1 MILPRLPVLLAL
13 ALGVAACVPKPH
25 VVHLRPAVQ
34 GTVLED
40 GKPIPGVKLFLAKS
54 VIADAP
60 CAEAGDV
67 VPVTPDGRFSWGAVQ
82 ESRLMDSA
90 LNPVHLRGKV
100 TMLCIHHPKRGV
112 LEGTAM
118 VSRQDR
124 AQSFRL
130 SCDVARPLSLG
141 SRGISTMVRRSQ
153 HCDGVELKD

>member
-1 MILPRLPVLLAL
+1 MIHRRLPIVLAL
-13 ALGVAACVPKPH
+13 ALAVASCVPKPH
-25 VVHLRPAVQ
+25 VVHLRAAVQ

-40 GKPIPGVKLFLAKS
+40 GKPVPGIELFLAKS
-54 VIADAP
+54 VIANEP
-60 CAEAGDV
+60 CAETAEV
-67 VPVTPDGRFSWGAVQ
+67 IPVSPDGRFSWPAVQ
-82 ESRLMDSA
+82 ESRLMDSL

-100 TMLCIHHPKRGV
+100 TMLCIRHPSRGV

-130 SCDVARPLSLG
+130 SCDVARPLALG
-141 SRGISTMVRRSQ
+141 SRGISTMVRRGQ